1 MKKMSRLDVFMIIVF
16 ALVFIWIMGSW
27 VEVLSKNTYAGA
39 TYSSLNFFQLLLK
52 GNQFFCG

>member
-1 MKKMSRLDVFMIIVF
+1 MSRLDVFMIIVF
-16 ALVFIWIMGSW
+16 ALVFIWIIGSW
-27 VEVLSKNTYAGA
+27 VEVLSKNTYTGA